1 MQMAMVYLFL
11 MVIFWLIGV
20 AILRWMLRINKI
32 VQELELIRKALMTA
46 HNLESVYKIPDKEL
60 VKEVEK
66 ISKSEID
73 KGWGA
78 LQKTKEK

>member
-1 MQMAMVYLFL
+1 MVYLFL

-46 HNLESVYKIPDKEL
+46 HGLTIQNAEKGWDN
-60 VKEVEK
+60 KEVVKDAGK
-66 ISKSEID
+66 ISQSEID
-73 KGWGA
+73 KGWET